1 MSSLTAILGAARKSG
16 MTIDV
21 VASCF
26 EDDCIPDT
34 WLLGNEKLVVTTTV
48 ASGLLT
54 LDTISSLRGISITT
68 VSDVEALYTS
78 VESLTRADSLEAA

>member
-1 MSSLTAILGAARKSG
+1 MR
-16 MTIDV
+16 IDLL
-21 VASCF
+21 ASF
-26 EDDCIPDT
+26 LNEDNCIRGT
-34 WLLGNEKLVVTTTV
+34 WLLGNEKVVGKTMV

-54 LDTISSLRGISITT
+54 FETIASLRGISIRT